1 MAYRYALT
9 RESYADFSG
18 GVLHSAPGFPQ
29 FPVRLASEMFQRA
42 LALVPAS
49 TARVWDP
56 CCGSGHLLTTLA
68 FLHRRDISGVLGTD
82 LDPAALILAQKNLDL
97 LSEHGMDARS
107 EELRARAERLGKPAY
122 LDAAAAAQRLARRL
136 AERGGALPHG
146 VAQADVFNPAQLR
159 RALEGQR
166 PNLVITD
173 VPYGEQTSW
182 DGPDG
187 AAGVEGMLRSLE
199 EVLDN
204 GTVIAVATRG
214 RKVRLDGACRP
225 IASFRIGTRAM
236 VFCRVAR

>member
-9 RESYADFSG
+9 RENYADFSG

-42 LALVPAS
+42 LALVPNS
-49 TARVWDP
+49 TARIWDP

-68 FLHRRDISGVLGTD
+68 FLHRRDITGVLGTD

-97 LSEHGMDARS
+97 LSEHGMEARS
-107 EELRARAERLGKPAY
+107 EELCARAGRLGKPAY
-122 LDAAAAAQRLARRL
+122 LDAAASAQRLARRL
-136 AERGGALPHG
+136 AEDGGALPHG
-146 VAQADVFNPAQLR
+146 VAQADVFNSEQLR
-159 RALEGQR
+159 RALDGQR

-173 VPYGEQTSW
+173 IPYGEQTSW
-182 DGPDG
+182 DGPHA

-214 RKVRLDGACRP
+214 RKVRLDGASRP
-225 IASFRIGTRAM
+225 IASFRIGTRAV
-236 VFCRVAR
+236 VFCRVEH